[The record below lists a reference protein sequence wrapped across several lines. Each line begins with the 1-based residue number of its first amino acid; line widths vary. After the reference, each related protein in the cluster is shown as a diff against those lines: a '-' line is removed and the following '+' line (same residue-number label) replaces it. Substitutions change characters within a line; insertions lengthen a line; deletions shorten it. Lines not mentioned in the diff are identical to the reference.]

1 MKKVLKIYTKTGD
14 DGTTGLQGNLRLA
27 KSHSRIIA
35 YGTID
40 EANASLG
47 IVLASKLDFD
57 ITQILTD
64 IQNELFLVGADL
76 SNPNLSQSENR
87 ITYSMITR
95 LEKAIDN
102 FENELSP
109 LTNFILPSG
118 DIAASQLHFTRTIV
132 RRAETCLVFLKEQ
145 EKINENCL
153 KYLNRLSDLMFV
165 LGRVINK
172 RKGKKEII
180 LKIQKDKL

>member
-1 MKKVLKIYTKTGD
+1 
-14 DGTTGLQGNLRLA
+14 
-27 KSHSRIIA
+27 
-35 YGTID
+35 
-40 EANASLG
+40 
-47 IVLASKLDFD
+47 
-57 ITQILTD
+57 
-64 IQNELFLVGADL
+64 
-76 SNPNLSQSENR
+76 
-87 ITYSMITR
+87 MITT

-118 DIAASQLHFTRTIV
+118 DIAASQVHFTRTIV

-145 EKINENCL
+145 EKINENCI

-172 RKGKKEII
+172 RKGKNDII
-180 LKIQKDKL
+180 WKIQKDKL